1 MVRDAEQA
9 KNEKNHSERDGANRM
24 AGAVS
29 WSNIDAQYD
38 LEHTFVTSDHH
49 FCLWN
54 SQIGRILGRGTVAED
69 ERHIELWN
77 SVVGKDDLVLYVG
90 DFCDG
95 PASMMKDVNN
105 LLNGRKVLI
114 KGNHDGL
121 GDECY
126 REIFSDVV
134 SELRIEE
141 LNLRLIH
148 SREKV
153 KDLRPGERLI
163 YGHEH
168 RNLEGAPDTTADSI
182 CVCAQ
187 WHDWKPIS
195 LAEAFRQMN
204 SIPIAI

>member
-1 MVRDAEQA
+1 MVRDAEQSKNKKFHGGRYGA
-9 KNEKNHSERDGANRM
+9 KRM
-24 AGAVS
+24 TGAVT
-29 WSNIDAQYD
+29 WNNMDAQYD

-54 SQIGRILGRGTVAED
+54 SQIGRILGRGSVAED

-90 DFCDG
+90 DYCDG
-95 PASMMKDVNN
+95 PAPMMKDVNN

-121 GDECY
+121 SDECY

-148 SREKV
+148 SREEV
-153 KDLRPGERLI
+153 KDLRSGERLI

-168 RNLEGAPDTTADSI
+168 RNLEGVPDTAADSI

>member
-1 MVRDAEQA
+1 M
-9 KNEKNHSERDGANRM
+9 G
-24 AGAVS
+24 
-29 WSNIDAQYD
+29 IYD
-38 LEHTFVTSDHH
+38 IEHTFVTSDHH
-49 FCLWN
+49 FSSWH
-54 SQIGRILGRGTVAED
+54 SRLGRLLGQGSVAED
-69 ERHIELWN
+69 EKHIELWN

-95 PASMMKDVNN
+95 TELIAKDINN

-121 GDECY
+121 CDECY

-148 SREKV
+148 IKEMAKG
-153 KDLRPGERLI
+153 LRPGERLI

-168 RNLEGAPDTTADSI
+168 RSLAGAPAATADSI

-195 LAEAFRQMN
+195 LAEALRQMDEAKGK
-204 SIPIAI
+204 P

>member
-9 KNEKNHSERDGANRM
+9 KNEKSDGGRYGAKRM
-24 AGAVS
+24 TGVVS
-29 WSNIDAQYD
+29 WNNIDAQYD

-49 FCLWN
+49 FGLWN
-54 SQIGRILGRGTVAED
+54 SQLGRILGRGSVAED

-95 PASMMKDVNN
+95 TASMMKDVNN

-134 SELRIEE
+134 YELRIEG

-168 RNLEGAPDTTADSI
+168 RSLAGAPAATADSI

-187 WHDWKPIS
+187 WHDWRPIS
-195 LAEAFRQMN
+195 LAEAFRQMDE
-204 SIPIAI
+204 A

>member
-1 MVRDAEQA
+1 M
-9 KNEKNHSERDGANRM
+9 G
-24 AGAVS
+24 
-29 WSNIDAQYD
+29 IYD
-38 LEHTFVTSDHH
+38 IEHTFVTSDHH
-49 FCLWN
+49 FGSWN
-54 SQIGRILGRGTVAED
+54 SRLGRLLGQGSVAED

-95 PASMMKDVNN
+95 TELIAKDINN

-121 GDECY
+121 GDEYY
-126 REIFSDVV
+126 REIFGDVA

-148 SREKV
+148 SREGV

-163 YGHEH
+163 SGHEH
-168 RNLEGAPDTTADSI
+168 RNLERAPDTTADSI